1 MKYKNSKNNK
11 FNMKKQNNL
20 DKDKN
25 IYLIPP
31 KRKSQNNTLRAKN
44 RKAKNNKII
53 FPKIVSGKDLGKIL
67 RDYKNFVKN
76 NFSDF
81 TFKTE
86 SNDQDQNKNIE
97 QNNES
102 KEMKAEVISNIMID
116 IKESKK
122 NFEYFLDTIY
132 PDFLEENIECDIP
145 EITELYS
152 DENSLGFKQ
161 NNINDYNR
169 RETELFKDKIFID
182 ETLPIDIPLTEINIE
197 EDDIINNDNN
207 INHKI
212 GINRDEYDEPS
223 PAVGDDQQKRGAA
236 CIILDY
242 WEKNRIKIN
251 LFTGLD
257 KKNKH
262 VIIRIYGKKFDINRK
277 LKLIEFNSYSTKF
290 LMKITLE
297 KTVKE
302 LFDVDSMSKEDLI
315 MRIDDIINK
324 FNQQK

>member
-31 KRKSQNNTLRAKN
+31 KRKSQNNTLRAQK

-53 FPKIVSGKDLGKIL
+53 FPKIDSGKDLGKIL
-67 RDYKNFVKN
+67 RDYKNFVKK

-122 NFEYFLDTIY
+122 NFEYFLDAIY

-145 EITELYS
+145 EITELYN

-182 ETLPIDIPLTEINIE
+182 ETYL
-197 EDDIINNDNN
+197 
-207 INHKI
+207 
-212 GINRDEYDEPS
+212 
-223 PAVGDDQQKRGAA
+223 V
-236 CIILDY
+236 
-242 WEKNRIKIN
+242 
-251 LFTGLD
+251 F
-257 KKNKH
+257 
-262 VIIRIYGKKFDINRK
+262 
-277 LKLIEFNSYSTKF
+277 SY
-290 LMKITLE
+290 
-297 KTVKE
+297 
-302 LFDVDSMSKEDLI
+302 
-315 MRIDDIINK
+315 
-324 FNQQK
+324 